1 MYLYQKNMFQ
11 NRKVAINLISR
22 KNVECVLILVP
33 KVTALIY
40 FTLLI
45 LYLESV
51 EDSMYIKRNK
61 DEPVDVQC
69 DKSQR

>member
-1 MYLYQKNMFQ
+1 MFQ

-40 FTLLI
+40 FTLPC
-45 LYLESV
+45 LYFSL
-51 EDSMYIKRNK
+51 DQWKI
-61 DEPVDVQC
+61 QC
-69 DKSQR
+69 I